1 MGAARLARS
10 TDELKLM
17 HIDPVHCIGNFVDI
31 QISISRGEP
40 SIAFLEQSI
49 RFLRASAKEYPQ
61 GVGLLI
67 VISADAPPP
76 SEAAREHIKKGL
88 IQLSGVLRG
97 AARVIEGQGFPS
109 AAKRSAL
116 ALLDLILRMPY
127 PTKIF
132 GSSSD
137 AAVWLVQSLGPAP
150 HRRYGPTQI
159 VNAVEELRK
168 LHGAQMPR
176 PAARV

>member
-1 MGAARLARS
+1 MATSA
-10 TDELKLM
+10 DELKVVYM
-17 HIDPVHCIGNFVDI
+17 DEVHCIANFMDI

-40 SIAFLEQSI
+40 GIAFLEQSI
-49 RFLRASAKEYPQ
+49 RLLRASAKEYPK

-88 IQLSGVLRG
+88 IQLSGVLKG
-97 AARVIEGQGFPS
+97 AARVIEGQGFTS

-116 ALLDLILRMPY
+116 SLLDLLLRMPY

-132 GSSSD
+132 GSTSEAS
-137 AAVWLVQSLGPAP
+137 VWLVQSLGAAP
-150 HRRYGPTQI
+150 HRRYNPTHL
-159 VNAVEELRK
+159 VHAVENLRK
-168 LHGAQMPR
+168 LHDTRMPR
-176 PAARV
+176 AQPAGRA